1 MASLGSV
8 TNRLRTGAALLAG
21 AAAAEASRRLGRGG
35 GTALPGLVA
44 ATIAPD
50 ITEQLVRR
58 AGAGTVVVTGTNGK
72 TTTAHLLA
80 EIARAAGIEVIANR
94 SGSNLERGIVSAF
107 LGQSTNGGGAHL
119 GVLEVDEAAL
129 PPLLP
134 ALRPRAI
141 VFLNLFRDQLDRYG
155 EVDSVAEGWERM
167 LIADTSGATLVLN
180 ADDPSIAPLA
190 DAGRGELVTFG
201 IEDDGIARGGPD
213 HASDARFCRCGAAF
227 RYDAIFV
234 AHAGR
239 WRCDACG
246 RTRPRPLVAA
256 HEIEEL
262 EDGSRFVL
270 DLAGERLAVE
280 LPLQGLYPIYNALGA
295 AAAAHALGLPAAV
308 VAGALAAA
316 GPAFGRQE
324 RFELRGRELR
334 LWLAKNPAGMN
345 AVLRAL
351 TASGTSPEAGP
362 EPRLHILA
370 ALNDGIQ
377 DGRDVSWI
385 YDADFELLAGHA
397 ASVVVSGDRA
407 DDLALRLRLAGVPVD
422 LVQPHRASAL
432 DEALHRLPP
441 GERLEVIATYT
452 AMIQLREIIAAASGI
467 APYWATERK
476 R

>member
-1 MASLGSV
+1 MAALATL
-8 TNRLRTGAALLAG
+8 TNKLRTGAALIAG

-50 ITEQLVRR
+50 ITAQLVRR

-80 EIARAAGIEVIANR
+80 ECARAAGSEVIANR

-107 LGQSTNGGGAHL
+107 LADRGNGARGRL

-134 ALRPRAI
+134 ALAPRAI

-167 LIADTSGATLVLN
+167 LIADASGATLVLN
-180 ADDPSIAPLA
+180 ADDPSIAPLG
-190 DAGRGELVTFG
+190 DAARGEVVTFG
-201 IEDDGIARGGPD
+201 IEDDGIARRGPD
-213 HASDARFCRCGAAF
+213 HASDARFCRCGAPF

-246 RTRPRPLVAA
+246 RSRPRPLVAA
-256 HEIEEL
+256 HEIEQF

-270 DLAGERLAVE
+270 DLAGERIEVE

-295 AAAAHALGLPAAV
+295 AAAAHALGLAAPV
-308 VAGALAAA
+308 VARALAGA

-324 RFELRGRELR
+324 RFQLRGRELR

-351 TASGTSPEAGP
+351 TAAGTAAGEAP
-362 EPRLHILA
+362 QPRLQILA

-397 ASVVVSGDRA
+397 ASVCVTGDRA
-407 DDLALRLRLAGVPVD
+407 DDLALRLRLAGVRVD

-441 GERLEVIATYT
+441 GERLEVITTYT
-452 AMIQLREIIAAASGI
+452 AMLQLREIIAAGSGV
-467 APYWATERK
+467 APYWERE
-476 R
+476 RQR

>member
-1 MASLGSV
+1 MALLGSV
-8 TNRLRTGAALLAG
+8 TNRLRTGVALLAG

-50 ITEQLVRR
+50 ITAQLVRR

-72 TTTAHLLA
+72 TTTSHLLA
-80 EIARAAGIEVIANR
+80 GIARAAGIDVIANR

-107 LGQSTNGGGAHL
+107 LAERSNGVRGRL

-201 IEDDGIARGGPD
+201 IEDDGVARGGPD

-239 WRCDACG
+239 WRCDSCG

-256 HEIEEL
+256 HEIEEF

-270 DLAGERLAVE
+270 DLAGR
-280 LPLQGLYPIYNALGA
+280 A
-295 AAAAHALGLPAAV
+295 AGRRAP
-308 VAGALAAA
+308 VAGA
-316 GPAFGRQE
+316 
-324 RFELRGRELR
+324 
-334 LWLAKNPAGMN
+334 
-345 AVLRAL
+345 
-351 TASGTSPEAGP
+351 
-362 EPRLHILA
+362 
-370 ALNDGIQ
+370 
-377 DGRDVSWI
+377 VS
-385 YDADFELLAGHA
+385 
-397 ASVVVSGDRA
+397 
-407 DDLALRLRLAGVPVD
+407 DL
-422 LVQPHRASAL
+422 
-432 DEALHRLPP
+432 
-441 GERLEVIATYT
+441 
-452 AMIQLREIIAAASGI
+452 
-467 APYWATERK
+467 
-476 R
+476 

>member
-1 MASLGSV
+1 MAVLG
-8 TNRLRTGAALLAG
+8 TIAGRLRRGVALLAG
-21 AAAAEASRRLGRGG
+21 LVAAEASRRLGRGG

-50 ITEQLVRR
+50 ITAQLVGR
-58 AGAGTVVVTGTNGK
+58 ADAGSVVVTGTNGK
-72 TTTAHLLA
+72 TTTVHLLA
-80 EIARAAGIEVIANR
+80 EIARAAGIDVIANR

-107 LGQSTNGGGAHL
+107 LAERGNGARGRL
-119 GVLEVDEAAL
+119 GVLEVAAAAL

-134 ALRPRAI
+134 ALAPRAI
-141 VFLNLFRDQLDRYG
+141 VVLNLFRDQLDRYG

-167 LIADTSGATLVLN
+167 LIADGSGATLVLN

-190 DAGRGELVTFG
+190 DAARGEVVTFG
-201 IEDDGIARGGPD
+201 IEDDAIARAGPD
-213 HASDARFCRCGAAF
+213 HASDARFCRCGAPF
-227 RYDAIFV
+227 RYDAVFV

-239 WRCDACG
+239 WRCDGCG
-246 RTRPRPLVAA
+246 RSRPAPLVSA
-256 HEIEEL
+256 HEIEQI

-270 DLAGERLAVE
+270 DLGGRRLPME

-295 AAAAHALGLPAAV
+295 AASAYALGLPPSV
-308 VAGALAAA
+308 VADSLASA

-324 RFELRGRELR
+324 RFRLRDRELR

-351 TASGTSPEAGP
+351 TAARGP
-362 EPRLHILA
+362 SEDEPKLHLLA
-370 ALNDGIQ
+370 ELNDGIQ

-407 DDLALRLRLAGVPVD
+407 DDLALRLRLAGVRVD
-422 LVQPHRASAL
+422 YVQPHRASAL
-432 DEALHRLPP
+432 DEALRRLPA
-441 GERLEVIATYT
+441 GERLEVIPTYT
-452 AMIQLREIIAAASGI
+452 AMLQLREIIAAGSGA
-467 APYWATERK
+467 APYWATERA